1 MMKDITKKVKDNRRM
16 EENIANISIRH
27 YWINNQNM

>member
-1 MMKDITKKVKDNRRM
+1 MKDITKKVKDNRRM
-16 EENIANISIRH
+16 EENIANISIRR